1 MVLQIVGIEL
11 QMKKAGKLQKLSD
24 LKEFWELMLEIPSP
38 HPPLPP
44 RLSQT
49 KATPT
54 LLQKPHPLV
63 EDEENEGHTS
73 WALTDLPPEQNIRV
87 KYRASVLT

>member
-1 MVLQIVGIEL
+1 
-11 QMKKAGKLQKLSD
+11 MKKAGKLQKLSD

-63 EDEENEGHTS
+63 EDEENKGHTS